1 MRKQIASYRKDCV
14 MPLYGVMGGV
24 LPSRF
29 QMKQFEKTILLS
41 FDHGKFRIDF

>member
-1 MRKQIASYRKDCV
+1 MKKQITIYRKDGV
-14 MPLYGVMGGV
+14 MPLYVAMSGV